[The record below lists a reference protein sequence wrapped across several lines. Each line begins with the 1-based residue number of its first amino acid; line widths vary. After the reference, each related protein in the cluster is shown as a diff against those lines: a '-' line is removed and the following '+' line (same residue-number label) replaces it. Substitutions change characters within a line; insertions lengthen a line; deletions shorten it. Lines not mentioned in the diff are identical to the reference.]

1 LNKIFFYLP
10 KLFSIPVVIFTKE
23 LINKNM
29 VIIIGAGIAGLT
41 CAKYLRDRGIQSLIL
56 EASDG
61 VGGRVRTDI
70 QDGFR
75 LDRGFQILLTAYPEA
90 QRLLNYEALDL
101 QAFTSGAMI
110 RNTQKNDFS
119 VMANPFKEPAKILS
133 SLTSEVGTLTDKMR
147 VLRLIMD
154 TGNIQEEVFENQGIT
169 TIEYLRNYGFSEGMI
184 QQFFRPFFGGVF
196 LENEL
201 NTSAN
206 FFKYL
211 FGKFYE
217 GDAVIPAK
225 GIQQITEQIAKMLYV
240 GTVKLNTKV
249 VKIQGNYVYLESGDR
264 LYGEKIVLATDGF
277 QADKLLGKNPERK
290 FNSTTCTYFSAERS
304 PVTEKMLALNPNRAS
319 MIHNLCVPSDISP
332 SYAPTGKSLISVS
345 THGFDL
351 YDKDELAKNIKCEL
365 TTWFGKEVETW
376 QHLQTY
382 HIPQALPT
390 FGNTQNG
397 INPLKINDILYQ
409 CGDATAYPSLN
420 AAMATG
426 RKVAEMI

>member
-1 LNKIFFYLP
+1 
-10 KLFSIPVVIFTKE
+10 
-23 LINKNM
+23 M

-90 QRLLNYEALDL
+90 QRLLNYESLDL

-110 RNTQKNDFS
+110 RNTSKNDFS
-119 VMANPFKEPAKILS
+119 VMANPFKEPAKIWS
-133 SLTSEVGTLTDKMR
+133 SLTSDVGTLTDKMR
-147 VLRLIMD
+147 VLRLILD

-169 TIEYLRNYGFSEGMI
+169 TIEYLRNYDFSESMI
-184 QQFFRPFFGGVF
+184 QQFFKPFFGGVF

-249 VKIQGNYVYLESGDR
+249 VKIQENYVYLESGDR
-264 LYGEKIVLATDGF
+264 LYGDKIVLATDGF

-304 PVTEKMLALNPNRAS
+304 PLKMKMLALNPNRAS

-351 YDKDELAKNIKCEL
+351 YDKNELAKNIKREL
-365 TTWFGKEVETW
+365 TTWFGNEVETW